1 MVNKV
6 RFLYVV
12 NCLVISATKAVSKL
26 VENILIRPINHTKS
40 TLTPVKVI
48 AQQVTLFEKKR
59 DTLPFLVFNSLER
72 KNDPCKSE
80 GPTLYPL

>member
-1 MVNKV
+1 MVNTV

-48 AQQVTLFEKKR
+48 AQQVTLFEKNR
-59 DTLPFLVFNSLER
+59 DTLPFLVFNPLE
-72 KNDPCKSE
+72 KKDDHCKSDS
-80 GPTLYPL
+80 PTFYPF